1 MNRGLSEE
9 ALASARA
16 ALAASL
22 RAHGAREPDALAE
35 EGAVVLDALAA
46 ASAPDA
52 SEVDRGE
59 ALALAALL
67 GRRLAIVGA
76 GAGVALVLLDTL
88 ERDRPLSAACD
99 RQWGAAC
106 LRLAFLDGYASG
118 VREAVEA
125 EIEDRLADRSEALPL
140 GAGAVLALLPPL
152 ADEARASAAADGVGR
167 ALLRLDAKACVLWV
181 RARAPG
187 IDEVTLRA
195 ALQVGEHAR
204 MVGAKFA
211 VATPDAELRAVL
223 ASRIDA
229 TVPLFATLALA
240 LDALGYATK
249 ESGALWRWLG

>member
-1 MNRGLSEE
+1 VNRGLSEE

-16 ALAASL
+16 SLTAAL
-22 RAHGAREPDALAE
+22 REHGAREPDALAE

-46 ASAPDA
+46 AAAPAA

-76 GAGVALVLLDTL
+76 GAGLALVLVDTL
-88 ERDRPLSAACD
+88 EQERQLSAVCD
-99 RQWGAAC
+99 RRWGSAC
-106 LRLAFLDGYASG
+106 LRLAILDGFASG
-118 VREAVEA
+118 LREAVEA
-125 EIEDRLADRSEALPL
+125 ELEARLADRVEALPL
-140 GAGAVLALLPPL
+140 GAGLVLALLPPL
-152 ADEARASAAADGVGR
+152 ADEGRASAAADGIGR
-167 ALLRLDAKACVLWV
+167 ALLRLDAKACVLWA

-187 IDEVTLRA
+187 VDDVTLRA
-195 ALQVGEHAR
+195 ALQLGEHAR

-211 VATPDAELRAVL
+211 IATPDAELRAAL
-223 ASRIDA
+223 AGRLDA
-229 TVPLFATLALA
+229 TVPLLGALPPA

>member
-1 MNRGLSEE
+1 VNRGLSEE

-16 ALAASL
+16 SLADAL
-22 RAHGAREPDALAE
+22 REHGAREFGALAE
-35 EGAVVLDALAA
+35 EGSVVLDALAA
-46 ASAPDA
+46 AAAPDA

-76 GAGVALVLLDTL
+76 GAGVALVLVDAL

-99 RQWGAAC
+99 RRWGSAC
-106 LRLAFLDGYASG
+106 LRLALLDGYASG

-125 EIEDRLADRSEALPL
+125 EIEDRLADRSETLQL

-152 ADEARASAAADGVGR
+152 TDEARASVAADGIGR

-187 IDEVTLRA
+187 IDDVTLRA
-195 ALQVGEHAR
+195 ALQVGEYAR

-211 VATPDAELRAVL
+211 VAAPDAELRAAL
-223 ASRIDA
+223 AGRLDA
-229 TVPLFATLALA
+229 TVPLFAALA
-240 LDALGYATK
+240 PALEALGYATK